1 MALQSRGFSLSTL
14 PTAPVLNYNPRPLD
28 FSALERG
35 IENLAQSYRERSND
49 RMLGLASQYAAT
61 NDPEEQ
67 QSILDQAGG
76 NKSFMDSIF
85 GGEVNPS
92 IIKGMGDKMRQEA
105 ALEALQA
112 EMMRL
117 NVGELTNKRN
127 TFDADQLADFLE
139 RKEVPAGMDIEDY
152 LGLTP
157 AQMKLLPQA
166 EGIIRKR
173 QEGNKQKLVESQL
186 GELTLTNAQQE
197 ALLIEA
203 TQAALAGEDLSIYP
217 EGIQAAAGLAARKQV
232 IEMESSER
240 RNSDSFE
247 QIIDHNGNP
256 TELFKLPGS
265 GQVFLRDEAGQFQPF
280 PPPKPTDLSQ
290 MSMEAIIKTG
300 ARLGIYTQDHLNED
314 RTINMSSFL
323 EAFNKAQENDSS
335 SWEQKLQEIFNPG
348 GNKLTTPATNLVT
361 PSLGVKKVTPKIE
374 RVEF

>member
-35 IENLAQSYRERSND
+35 IGNLAQSYRERSND

-76 NKSFMDSIF
+76 NS
-85 GGEVNPS
+85 EVNPS
-92 IIKGMGDKMRQEA
+92 TIKGMGDKMRQEA

-112 EMMRL
+112 EMMKL

-139 RKEVPAGMDIEDY
+139 VKEVPAGRDIEDY

-157 AQMKLLPQA
+157 AQMELLPQA
-166 EGIIRKR
+166 EAIIRKR

-232 IEMESSER
+232 IEMDSSER

-247 QIIDHNGNP
+247 QIIDPDGNL

-265 GQVFLRDEAGQFQPF
+265 GQVFLRDEAGKFQPF
-280 PPPKPTDLSQ
+280 PPPKATDLSQ
-290 MSMEAIIKTG
+290 MSMEEIIKTG
-300 ARLGIYTQDHLNED
+300 SRLGISTQDHLNED

-323 EAFNKAQENDSS
+323 DAFNKAQENDSS

-361 PSLGVKKVTPKIE
+361 PNLGVKKVTPKIE

>member
-112 EMMRL
+112 EMMKL

-361 PSLGVKKVTPKIE
+361 PNLGVKKVTPKIE